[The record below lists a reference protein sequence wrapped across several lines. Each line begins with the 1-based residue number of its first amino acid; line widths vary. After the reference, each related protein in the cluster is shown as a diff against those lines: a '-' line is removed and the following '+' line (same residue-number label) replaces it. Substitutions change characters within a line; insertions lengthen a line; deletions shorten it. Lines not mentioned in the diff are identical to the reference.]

1 MLVQPGFCRTCSE
14 PKLLV
19 FPRGGSFTFRCIRI
33 VVPLAVNTI
42 GVAVNTSLVAV
53 NTSLIAVNT
62 SLIAVNT
69 ATVVVDTTTV
79 VVDTGRVA
87 VKASLMAQLIGPAA
101 TWVVPIKLCDCV
113 TTIVVLNG
121 VLLSIL

>member
-1 MLVQPGFCRTCSE
+1 MECIQNTHVYTI
-14 PKLLV
+14 
-19 FPRGGSFTFRCIRI
+19 TFRCIRI

-53 NTSLIAVNT
+53 NT
-62 SLIAVNT
+62 
-69 ATVVVDTTTV
+69 ATVVDTTTV
-79 VVDTGRVA
+79 VVDTTTVA

-113 TTIVVLNG
+113 TTIVILNG